1 MFCSGSGGYTG
12 DKFNREY
19 AMKLLQALGTKNIKE
34 AIQAHPRIGEILD
47 RYEIGCTKCT
57 VGTCLLQD
65 VVTVHFLGSET
76 EARIEQEINAYL
88 RNGEGVTSCEPA
100 ADCLA

>member
-1 MFCSGSGGYTG
+1 
-12 DKFNREY
+12 
-19 AMKLLQALGTKNIKE
+19 MKLLCDLGSKNIKE

-65 VVTVHFLGSET
+65 VVTVHFLGAET
-76 EARIEQEINAYL
+76 EAQIEQEINGYL
-88 RNGEGVTSCEPA
+88 QEREAAAAAEAEHSPA
-100 ADCLA
+100 

>member
-1 MFCSGSGGYTG
+1 
-12 DKFNREY
+12 
-19 AMKLLQALGTKNIKE
+19 MKLLQDMGAKNIKE

-65 VVTVHFLGSET
+65 VVTVHFLGDGT
-76 EARIEQEINAYL
+76 EARIEEEINAYL
-88 RNGEGVTSCEPA
+88 QNQDRATSPEPA
-100 ADCLA
+100 

>member
-1 MFCSGSGGYTG
+1 
-12 DKFNREY
+12 
-19 AMKLLQALGTKNIKE
+19 MKLLHELGTKNIKE

-65 VVTVHFLGSET
+65 VVTVHFLGTET
-76 EARIEQEINAYL
+76 EARIEEEINAYL
-88 RNGEGVTSCEPA
+88 RNSKNEPIKEPA
-100 ADCLA
+100 EITPV